1 MAARPNFGWLPAAAV
16 AVLLLAAVACSP
28 SAPSAAPT
36 SATGATSTGGQS
48 ATVPAAPV
56 AQANGP
62 KGTITVAQGVDADT
76 LDPQMTSS
84 SAAWSITMNIFDTLL
99 TRDTQGKLQPGLA
112 VSYKAINDTT
122 WEFKL
127 RPNVKFQNGEPLDAE
142 AVKFT
147 LTRALD
153 PALKSILASTINT
166 IDRVDVIDPLTVNI
180 TTKGPDPI
188 LPSRLSMQNGQILP
202 PKYTKEV
209 GNEGFAKKPVG
220 AGPYKF
226 VNWQKDE
233 AITLQA
239 VPDNWRQPKIATVV
253 FKPIPEGSSRV
264 AAIKTGAVDIA
275 AAIPPVDYAG
285 VKSSDKTVGI
295 EVFSNRA
302 FLLNMDTIN
311 FKPFQDVRVRQAM
324 NYAIDKEAIIKNTL
338 NGFGKPIG
346 SSVIPEAF
354 GYDPNVK
361 PYPYDPEK
369 AKQLLADA
377 GYPNGFEVGFDTTLG
392 RYPQDKEIAEVVAGQ
407 LSKVGIK
414 VNVQGFEWG
423 AFYDGVKAKK
433 RAPIHDIGMSADL
446 FDADQTM
453 ANHFYSVN
461 SIWSRWKNPEFDKLL
476 EQSRTTIDP
485 AARQQLLAKA
495 GQIQHDD
502 AAMVYLHQIVYLYGV
517 NKRVQGWVPTL
528 AEPVLLWDASVN

>member
-1 MAARPNFGWLPAAAV
+1 
-16 AVLLLAAVACSP
+16 
-28 SAPSAAPT
+28 
-36 SATGATSTGGQS
+36 
-48 ATVPAAPV
+48 
-56 AQANGP
+56 
-62 KGTITVAQGVDADT
+62 
-76 LDPQMTSS
+76 
-84 SAAWSITMNIFDTLL
+84 MNIFDTLL

-285 VKSSDKTVGI
+285 VKSGDKTVGI
-295 EVFSNRA
+295 EV
-302 FLLNMDTIN
+302 
-311 FKPFQDVRVRQAM
+311 
-324 NYAIDKEAIIKNTL
+324 
-338 NGFGKPIG
+338 
-346 SSVIPEAF
+346 
-354 GYDPNVK
+354 
-361 PYPYDPEK
+361 
-369 AKQLLADA
+369 
-377 GYPNGFEVGFDTTLG
+377 
-392 RYPQDKEIAEVVAGQ
+392 
-407 LSKVGIK
+407 
-414 VNVQGFEWG
+414 
-423 AFYDGVKAKK
+423 
-433 RAPIHDIGMSADL
+433 
-446 FDADQTM
+446 
-453 ANHFYSVN
+453 
-461 SIWSRWKNPEFDKLL
+461 
-476 EQSRTTIDP
+476 
-485 AARQQLLAKA
+485 
-495 GQIQHDD
+495 
-502 AAMVYLHQIVYLYGV
+502 
-517 NKRVQGWVPTL
+517 
-528 AEPVLLWDASVN
+528 